1 MYIYILTAIWILIRE
16 NGKELLYSKTGLKQ
30 TLNKQESF
38 LNPTLNK
45 LSVDS
50 TDILIKTS
58 ACEKTDSCL
67 NFTIE
72 LSPNILNVSKYDISN
87 KNTCLFSTK

>member
-38 LNPTLNK
+38 LNPALNK

-50 TDILIKTS
+50 TDILIKTN

-67 NFTIE
+67 NFTI
-72 LSPNILNVSKYDISN
+72 VQIS
-87 KNTCLFSTK
+87 